1 MFPFAPSP
9 MWPPYCTLK
18 ILTEHHDLGPSAVK
32 KDHYVID
39 NIKAAILKHGNPFAV
54 EGDMLHNVI
63 THAYIADE
71 YVQVILWPLW

>member
-1 MFPFAPSP
+1 ML
-9 MWPPYCTLK
+9 PPYCTLK
-18 ILTEHHDLGPSAVK
+18 ILTEHHDLGPSVVK

-63 THAYIADE
+63 THAYIPDE
-71 YVQVILWPLW
+71 YVQVIL